1 MEFTLNVNPDTQ
13 AIAFIDQVME
23 NYTELYNLPYK
34 RELRFVVHEL
44 VINAVEAMGKID
56 TPSQKEIQILVTQSY
71 EEIKITVTD
80 EAKGIA
86 ENDWDKVLQ
95 FDLDELDYS
104 DRGRGLFFVKNMVDH
119 IWFENISETKF
130 LVGISKRFIY
140 KVNVKLGACFN
151 EVIYTKKMNLL
162 IFGCIILLT
171 SLLAGVNFFVA
182 KNNLLESADTKLLS
196 DIQVSYEYLD
206 AKYPGE
212 WSIKNNQLYKGDIN
226 MVENFEAADKV
237 GELTNG
243 NAVSIFQNDTRISTN
258 IVDNGQRA
266 LNTKVSDE
274 VATVVLGEKSALS
287 VLPMS

>member
-56 TPSQKEIQILVTQSY
+56 TPSQKEIQIHVTQSY

-130 LVGISKRFIY
+130 LVRISKKIH
-140 KVNVKLGACFN
+140 
-151 EVIYTKKMNLL
+151 I
-162 IFGCIILLT
+162 
-171 SLLAGVNFFVA
+171 
-182 KNNLLESADTKLLS
+182 
-196 DIQVSYEYLD
+196 
-206 AKYPGE
+206 
-212 WSIKNNQLYKGDIN
+212 
-226 MVENFEAADKV
+226 
-237 GELTNG
+237 
-243 NAVSIFQNDTRISTN
+243 
-258 IVDNGQRA
+258 
-266 LNTKVSDE
+266 
-274 VATVVLGEKSALS
+274 
-287 VLPMS
+287 

>member
-1 MEFTLNVNPDTQ
+1 MEFTLNVNLDTQ

-56 TPSQKEIQILVTQSY
+56 TPSQKEIQIHVTQSY

-86 ENDWDKVLQ
+86 EYDWDKVLQ

-130 LVGISKRFIY
+130 LVGISKKIH
-140 KVNVKLGACFN
+140 
-151 EVIYTKKMNLL
+151 I
-162 IFGCIILLT
+162 
-171 SLLAGVNFFVA
+171 
-182 KNNLLESADTKLLS
+182 
-196 DIQVSYEYLD
+196 
-206 AKYPGE
+206 
-212 WSIKNNQLYKGDIN
+212 
-226 MVENFEAADKV
+226 
-237 GELTNG
+237 
-243 NAVSIFQNDTRISTN
+243 
-258 IVDNGQRA
+258 
-266 LNTKVSDE
+266 
-274 VATVVLGEKSALS
+274 
-287 VLPMS
+287 